1 MLFYDYCEFKRAY
14 LKLGGAGE
22 ANVCNTGRI
31 HSADISESPNWV
43 AVGLL
48 KIQNVSAKRNIL
60 VKDKQTMQH
69 SDFRS
74 TQPFTVS
81 VCVSVFVHVPHT
93 GIVTSLAKLVPV
105 CRAQTTALCAY
116 FPLKGPSMYNR
127 VCNFCHMLCYSS
139 CFSKLFKKNN
149 FHFIVVH
156 MESDKFRFSKAV
168 TKPPYTGSIQMACY

>member
-1 MLFYDYCEFKRAY
+1 MTTQCQSNVSFRKLTLSYGLVFKEDRVFACSYMLKRQTNTMRNAFKCFFMII
-14 LKLGGAGE
+14 
-22 ANVCNTGRI
+22 VI
-31 HSADISESPNWV
+31 IISESPNWV

-105 CRAQTTALCAY
+105 CRARTTASCAY

-127 VCNFCHMLCYSS
+127 VCKFCHMLCYSS
-139 CFSKLFKKNN
+139 CFSKL
-149 FHFIVVH
+149 
-156 MESDKFRFSKAV
+156 
-168 TKPPYTGSIQMACY
+168 